1 VRALAIVKHG
11 FTLAGLRKPKGL
23 RYVVPVLMLTGRI
36 ASAEVVD
43 RVLAVVAGQL
53 IMLSDVT
60 AVRDLGIIQPV
71 AGADPVG
78 SVLARL
84 IDRELMLAEVDRYA
98 PPEPD
103 TADIDR
109 EVAAVRARFP
119 SQQAFDAT
127 LARSGIDVTHVREI
141 ERQNLR
147 LRAYL
152 DQRFVLTDNDA
163 ERRQSLIDDWVAGLR
178 RRTAII
184 DLYKP

>member
-1 VRALAIVKHG
+1 LILAAAMAVQLHVAIVG
-11 FTLAGLRKPKGL
+11 
-23 RYVVPVLMLTGRI
+23 
-36 ASAEVVD
+36 AETVD

-60 AVRDLGIIQPV
+60 AARALGIVESAP
-71 AGADPVG
+71 GADPIG

-103 TADIDR
+103 TAEIDR

-119 SQQAFDAT
+119 TQQAFDDT
-127 LARSGIDVTHVREI
+127 LARSGLDVTHVREI
-141 ERQNLR
+141 VRQNQR

-152 DQRFVLTDNDA
+152 EQRFNAPDNDA
-163 ERRQSLIDDWVAGLR
+163 ARRQSLVDDWVAGLR
-178 RRTAII
+178 RRTPVVN
-184 DLYKP
+184 LYKP

>member
-1 VRALAIVKHG
+1 MRSRIAGWQDCRIAGWMAAVAL
-11 FTLAGLRKPKGL
+11 GLHA
-23 RYVVPVLMLTGRI
+23 VV

-60 AVRDLGIIQPV
+60 AARDLGIIQAE
-71 AGADPVG
+71 AGGDPVG
-78 SVLARL
+78 SVLGRL

-98 PPEPD
+98 PTEPES
-103 TADIDR
+103 ADIDR

-119 SQQAFDAT
+119 SQKAFDDA

-152 DQRFVLTDNDA
+152 DQRFNAPENDPG
-163 ERRQSLIDDWVAGLR
+163 RRQALIDDWVASLR
-178 RRTAII
+178 RRTPVIN
-184 DLYKP
+184 LYKP